1 MQGVVS
7 DPVPVITEIRQIKNV
22 KVSTLHAK
30 AERCRDGFVKLFR
43 EHEHAFLL
51 NEDGSEM
58 LDRAGRRVSLKAS
71 LFAREMG
78 IPKQT
83 FHQWLNGRSVRNA
96 DPSPDPDQ
104 GWDLPGVPQ
113 EAVDKIRRA
122 VEHNE
127 SLAELED
134 RRPFSA
140 PDRIHIFR
148 SWVSRMHADDLSDR
162 GWKLLDEVQ
171 EQITRLYDELAESK

>member
-1 MQGVVS
+1 
-7 DPVPVITEIRQIKNV
+7 
-22 KVSTLHAK
+22 
-30 AERCRDGFVKLFR
+30 
-43 EHEHAFLL
+43 
-51 NEDGSEM
+51 
-58 LDRAGRRVSLKAS
+58 
-71 LFAREMG
+71 MG
-78 IPKQT
+78 INKST
-83 FHQWLNGRSVRNA
+83 FHYWLNGRPEPEMGSHSERT
-96 DPSPDPDQ
+96 DDE

-127 SLAELED
+127 ALLGDPEWRAANGMKPEPED

-148 SWVSRMHADDLSDR
+148 SWVTRMHADDLDDR

>member
-1 MQGVVS
+1 M
-7 DPVPVITEIRQIKNV
+7 R
-22 KVSTLHAK
+22 
-30 AERCRDGFVKLFR
+30 
-43 EHEHAFLL
+43 
-51 NEDGSEM
+51 
-58 LDRAGRRVSLKAS
+58 
-71 LFAREMG
+71 

-96 DPSPDPDQ
+96 DPSPDE
-104 GWDLPGVPQ
+104 GWDLPGVTQ
-113 EAVDKIRRA
+113 ETVDKIRET

-127 SLAELED
+127 ALLGDPKWRAANGMTPAPED

-148 SWVSRMHADDLSDR
+148 SWVTRIRAGDLDDK

-171 EQITRLYDELAESK
+171 EQITPLYDELAESK